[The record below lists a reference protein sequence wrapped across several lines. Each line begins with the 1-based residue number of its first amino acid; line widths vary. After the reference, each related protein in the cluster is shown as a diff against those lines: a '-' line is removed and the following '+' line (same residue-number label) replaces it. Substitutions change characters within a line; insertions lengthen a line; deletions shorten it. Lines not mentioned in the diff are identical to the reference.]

1 MFVAKAPSVVS
12 PKPLAPGIIPK
23 FMSSKLCKIHH
34 MMWQHVQC
42 VLGNLPLPGA
52 EEREEARVR
61 RRFSPAG
68 ASAMVES
75 KYGEVG

>member
-1 MFVAKAPSVVS
+1 MMFIAKTAVVS

-23 FMSSKLCKIHH
+23 FMSSKLCKMYY
-34 MMWQHVQC
+34 MMRQHAQR

-75 KYGEVG
+75 K